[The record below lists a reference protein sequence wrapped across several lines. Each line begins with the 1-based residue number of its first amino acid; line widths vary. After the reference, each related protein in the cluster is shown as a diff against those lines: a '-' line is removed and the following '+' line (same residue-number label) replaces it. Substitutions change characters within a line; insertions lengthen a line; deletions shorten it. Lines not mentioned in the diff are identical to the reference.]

1 MGINTVTRCRD
12 DLRAGESVNRNGF
25 TLIELLIVS
34 VIMGLLVS
42 IAIQRFAN
50 TKEKTYLMTM
60 KADLRHLVTA
70 EVVYST
76 DSLRYTTLIGTGG
89 IEYRVTTGNTGP
101 AIALTQDGFTASMGN
116 TNTSKTCSIFL
127 GSTALPPATE
137 EGVPACR

>member
-1 MGINTVTRCRD
+1 M
-12 DLRAGESVNRNGF
+12 NRNGF

-34 VIMGLLVS
+34 VIMGLVIS

-60 KADLRHLVTA
+60 KADLRNLVTA

-76 DSLRYTTLIGTGG
+76 DSLRYTTLIGPGG
-89 IEYRVTTGNTGP
+89 LEYHVTTGNTGP
-101 AIALTQDGFTASMGN
+101 AIALTLDGFAASMGN
-116 TNTSKTCSIFL
+116 TNTSKTCSIFI
-127 GSTALPPATE
+127 GSTALPPATD

>member
-1 MGINTVTRCRD
+1 MSRQ
-12 DLRAGESVNRNGF
+12 GF

-42 IAIQRFAN
+42 IGIQRFAN
-50 TKEKTYLMTM
+50 TKEKTFLAAM
-60 KADLRHLVTA
+60 KSDLRNLITA

-89 IEYRVTTGNTGP
+89 LDYRITTGNTGP
-101 AIALTQDGFTASMGN
+101 SIALTGDGFTAQMGH
-116 TNTSKTCSIFL
+116 TNTTKTCAIFMGTTPL
-127 GSTALPPATE
+127 APAVD